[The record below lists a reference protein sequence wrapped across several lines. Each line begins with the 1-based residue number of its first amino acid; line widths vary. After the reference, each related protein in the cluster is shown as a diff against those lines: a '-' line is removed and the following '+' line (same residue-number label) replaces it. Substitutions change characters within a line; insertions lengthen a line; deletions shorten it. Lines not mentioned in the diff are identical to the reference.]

1 MITFSGLHRVKAC
14 PPSAILPHSE
24 KANDAATNQ
33 GVEVHRFLELIST
46 GISREAAIELC
57 ASEHRRFL
65 SVIEVDKLPATA
77 TGQYAAE
84 VAFAYNW
91 RKGTARELGRGT
103 GRDYSGVGP
112 DEIPGTAD
120 VVGLTPDAVVVLD
133 YKAGPYATRRGSV
146 GDSMQ
151 LRGYALAAARAYGRE
166 RAIIGEIRIGADGA
180 PVFETAE
187 LDVNAISIVA
197 SEIEAIMEDAAIA
210 AKQNLSH
217 NNPRTVEG
225 PHCAYCPAFASCP
238 AKFSLASAL
247 GDPDARMPVAL
258 TPETA
263 LKARERSKAAKQ
275 VLKQVDEAL
284 DLYFRANP
292 VTLPTG
298 KVLGEKAERTP
309 NMKLALPI
317 LRDLH
322 GAEVAKAAIKAEPKM
337 TWSSIKDA
345 LHALWE
351 SRKAKG
357 EKVTFAE
364 IERETRRQL
373 EDRGACDV
381 RMVIE
386 EHTPKRIGDGQ

>member
-33 GVEVHRFLELIST
+33 GVEVHRFLELLTT

-77 TGQYAAE
+77 AGQYAAE

-103 GRDYSGVGP
+103 SRDYSDVGP

-120 VVGLTPDAVVVLD
+120 VVGLTPDAVVILD
-133 YKAGPYATRRGSV
+133 YKAGPYATRRGAV
-146 GDSMQ
+146 GESMQ
-151 LRGYALAAARAYGRE
+151 LRGYALAAARAYGKE

-180 PVFETAE
+180 PVFETATFGE
-187 LDVNAISIVA
+187 SDIQSFALDIQLAMV
-197 SEIEAIMEDAAIA
+197 AAIDEGKRITA
-210 AKQNLSH
+210 GY
-217 NNPRTVEG
+217 TVEG
-225 PHCAYCPAFASCP
+225 PHCSYCPAFSSCP
-238 AKFSLASAL
+238 AKINLAVGLAHVDGEGEL
-247 GDPDARMPVAL
+247 AAQL
-258 TPETA
+258 TPESA

-275 VLKQVDEAL
+275 VLRQVDEAL

-292 VTLPTG
+292 VTLPSG
-298 KVLGEKAERTP
+298 KVIGEKMEKTP

-381 RMVIE
+381 KMVIDE
-386 EHTPKRIGDGQ
+386 FDPKRLGGGK

>member
-1 MITFSGLHRVKAC
+1 ML
-14 PPSAILPHSE
+14 
-24 KANDAATNQ
+24 
-33 GVEVHRFLELIST
+33 ST

-65 SVIEVDKLPATA
+65 SVIEVEKLPATA
-77 TGQYAAE
+77 AGKYAAE

-103 GRDYSGVGP
+103 HRDYSDVGP

-133 YKAGPYATRRGSV
+133 YKAGPYATRRGAV
-146 GDSMQ
+146 GESMQ
-151 LRGYALAAARAYGRE
+151 LRGYALAAARAYGKD

-187 LDVNAISIVA
+187 LDAVA
-197 SEIEAIMEDAAIA
+197 LEAVEVELREIIFKSSLGAGQTQMA
-210 AKQNLSH
+210 
-217 NNPRTVEG
+217 TVEG

-238 AKFSLASAL
+238 SKSALARALGSDGTSLAL
-247 GDPDARMPVAL
+247 GEL

-292 VTLPTG
+292 VTLPSG
-298 KVLGEKAERTP
+298 KVIGEKAERTP

-381 RMVIE
+381 KMVVDE
-386 EHTPKRIGDGQ
+386 YDPKRLGGGK

>member
-33 GVEVHRFLELIST
+33 GVEVHRFLELLST

-77 TGQYAAE
+77 AGQYAAE

-91 RKGTARELGRGT
+91 RKGTGRWLGRGT
-103 GRDYSGVGP
+103 GRDYSDVGP

-133 YKAGPYATRRGSV
+133 YKAGPYANRRGAV
-146 GDSMQ
+146 GESMQ
-151 LRGYALAAARAYGRE
+151 LRGYALAAARAYGKE
-166 RAIIGEIRIGADGA
+166 RAIIGEIRIGADGV

-187 LDVNAISIVA
+187 LSATDLEVV
-197 SEIEAIMEDAAIA
+197 EIEIRLTMER
-210 AKQNLSH
+210 AKE
-217 NNPRTVEG
+217 PRTQTVEG

-238 AKFSLASAL
+238 SKTALARAL
-247 GDPDARMPVAL
+247 GDADSALPAVL

-292 VTLPTG
+292 VTLPSG

-317 LRDLH
+317 LRDLY

-381 RMVIE
+381 KMVVDE
-386 EHTPKRIGDGQ
+386 FTPPKLGSGT

>member
-33 GVEVHRFLELIST
+33 GVEVHRFLELLST
-46 GISREAAIELC
+46 GISREAALELC
-57 ASEHRRFL
+57 TSEHRRFL

-77 TGQYAAE
+77 AGQYAAE

-91 RKGTARELGRGT
+91 RNGTARELGRGT
-103 GRDYSGVGP
+103 GRDYSDVGP

-133 YKAGPYATRRGSV
+133 YKAGPYANRRGAV
-146 GDSMQ
+146 GESMQ
-151 LRGYALAAARAYGRE
+151 LRGYALAAARAYGKE

-180 PVFETAE
+180 PAFETAE
-187 LDVNAISIVA
+187 VTAEMLATD
-197 SEIEAIMEDAAIA
+197 EAALRSDMLAVQSLIDGRAE
-210 AKQNLSH
+210 L
-217 NNPRTVEG
+217 PTVEG

-238 AKFSLASAL
+238 AKSALARALGGDGTSLAL
-247 GDPDARMPVAL
+247 GEL

-292 VTLPTG
+292 VTLPSG

-309 NMKLALPI
+309 NMRLALPI

-337 TWSSIKDA
+337 TWASIKDA

-381 RMVIE
+381 KMVVDE
-386 EHTPKRIGDGQ
+386 FDPKRLGGGK